1 MVAQSMSRI
10 LLVHGEAWRKGGSR
24 SVKLAAGTSMFVLAS
39 FGAVSNVAD
48 SAIAASRDNGAV
60 QPVMTLADRPVNV
73 KVSPEEP
80 AFSSLGKVAQT
91 AKTAPL
97 PLERDRF
104 NERFGESGRGF
115 DIVENTSPANP
126 DPAREDP
133 IVVAYSPEAEIG
145 QRELSVRS
153 SMDVFSYGAMQ
164 DQMAD
169 GGNHA
174 DALAPKGAIASS
186 TETRPD
192 LISGVPG
199 EYAKLVTTIAAE
211 EGVDPNLML
220 SIMRVENAGFDPQ
233 ALSPAGAIGL
243 MQVMPKVG
251 DAFGAIDLTDPAQ
264 NIRAGARFLRELVHK
279 YKNPV
284 LIASAYNA
292 GEPRVDARRSL
303 PLIRETADY
312 VTRVVGL
319 YTNMN
324 STGEVFMVGRSVGA
338 APAARKEDGRSGQ
351 AERAKSSMLVFSI
364 GNTSEASGRME
375 QESRQAPVGGPV
387 KIKKEE
393 EALQ

>member
-1 MVAQSMSRI
+1 
-10 LLVHGEAWRKGGSR
+10 
-24 SVKLAAGTSMFVLAS
+24 MFVLSS

-48 SAIAASRDNGAV
+48 SAIAARRDDGAV
-60 QPVMTLADRPVNV
+60 QSVMTVADRPVNV
-73 KVSPEEP
+73 KVSPEEI
-80 AFSSLGKVAQT
+80 AFRSLGKVAQT

-104 NERFGESGRGF
+104 NERFGESRSGF

-186 TETRPD
+186 TEARPD
-192 LISGVPG
+192 LLSGVPG

-319 YTNMN
+319 YMNMN
-324 STGEVFMVGRSVGA
+324 STGEVFMFGRSVGA

-364 GNTSEASGRME
+364 GNTSEASGRVE